1 MRLLARIER
10 DFGKKLPLATVF
22 QFATIGELA
31 PIIRGQAEPAA
42 AGTSLVEIQA
52 GGQQPPLFLVH
63 GVGGGMFWGY
73 GNLAR
78 HLGDDQPLYAFK
90 SRGLDGREEFATI
103 EEMAAN
109 YVADLRA
116 FQPTGPYRLGGYCFG
131 GNVAYEMAR
140 QLRAA
145 GERVAVLVLMNCT
158 PTTGSYPRVRVTP
171 AWLFKFFR
179 NFGVLLGTMARWDAK
194 QRNAFFGW
202 KWRTWKKK
210 IQRLPGRWGRSA
222 ESLEADEVV
231 DLSAYPDEQR
241 RLWAAHIRG
250 LQQHRT
256 RPYDGRVVIF
266 RSRMHQFLCSFAAD
280 FGWGEFVRG
289 GVTVTIVPGAHET
302 ILEEPNVRAVAEKLR
317 ACLGAIKAAK
327 TEAPVQ

>member
-1 MRLLARIER
+1 
-10 DFGKKLPLATVF
+10 
-22 QFATIGELA
+22 
-31 PIIRGQAEPAA
+31 
-42 AGTSLVEIQA
+42 
-52 GGQQPPLFLVH
+52 
-63 GVGGGMFWGY
+63 MFWGY

-90 SRGLDGREEFATI
+90 SRGLDGLEEFATI
-103 EEMAAN
+103 EEMAAS

-158 PTTGSYPRVRVTP
+158 PTSGSYPRVRVTP

-179 NFGVLLGTMARWDAK
+179 NLGVLLGAMARWDAK
-194 QRNAFFGW
+194 QRNAFIVW
-202 KWRTWKKK
+202 KWHAWKKK
-210 IQRLPGRWGRSA
+210 LRLARQRWGRGV
-222 ESLEADEVV
+222 ESLEADEIV
-231 DLSAYPDEQR
+231 DLSTFPDEQR

-256 RPYDGRVVIF
+256 RPYDGRVMIF
-266 RSRMHQFLCSFAAD
+266 RSRMHQFICSFAAD
-280 FGWGEFVRG
+280 YGWSEFARG
-289 GVTVTIVPGAHET
+289 GVTVTVVPGAHET
-302 ILEEPNVRAVAEKLR
+302 ILEEPNVRAVAEEIRSCLR
-317 ACLGAIKAAK
+317 SIQPA
-327 TEAPVQ
+327 EAEATVP